1 MGNSDIK
8 LLKHSFYVY
17 PYRMT
22 RGSAVVLRLCRRSIL
37 WLVGALII
45 VILFHLYFIKGT
57 KTITTRE
64 NDHFPPL
71 PKEFLSPSHTKVSM
85 NRLYH
90 YSLERAVNSSPRK
103 HPFLLALRRWGR
115 FAKLPQRRRARRNG
129 FFRRLSIALVNFLN

>member
-1 MGNSDIK
+1 MRPKAEWAIDSEPIRARGIFVKYCIK
-8 LLKHSFYVY
+8 VNKTVLKWLIQISSRSYSIRFMIVY

-22 RGSAVVLRLCRRSIL
+22 RGSAFVLRLCRRNIL
-37 WLVGALII
+37 WLVGALML
-45 VILFHLYFIKGT
+45 VILFHLYFIKGV

-90 YSLERAVNSSPRK
+90 N
-103 HPFLLALRRWGR
+103 
-115 FAKLPQRRRARRNG
+115 
-129 FFRRLSIALVNFLN
+129 